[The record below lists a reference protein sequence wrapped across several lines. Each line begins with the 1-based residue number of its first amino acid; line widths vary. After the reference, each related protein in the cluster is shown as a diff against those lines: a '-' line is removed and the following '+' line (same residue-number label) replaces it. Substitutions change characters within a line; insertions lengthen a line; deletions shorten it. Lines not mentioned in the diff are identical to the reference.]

1 MKTTVITDLPMIPEE
16 YAQEN
21 YERIDWSDVDSEM
34 SDGQRRFIHGL
45 VQYYQ
50 PNKILE
56 LGVSAGGGTVVLLNA
71 LQENEKAELYSVDSA
86 TQFYRDPDLPVGHCA
101 LKKYSDLLNKKWH
114 LFTGED
120 PACVMDKIEEKFDFE
135 IWDQNADKIQIIDG
149 YTVKMPDW
157 DKKAQSSQVMI
168 VMIENNEIY
177 EDINKRFK
185 KLGYILFHKIEGYLS
200 LS

>member
-168 VMIENNEIY
+168 VMI
-177 EDINKRFK
+177 
-185 KLGYILFHKIEGYLS
+185 
-200 LS
+200 

>member
-120 PACVMDKIEEKFDFE
+120 PACVMDKIEEKFDFCV
-135 IWDQNADKIQIIDG
+135 IDTYHLHPVETLNFISILPWLMDG
-149 YTVKMPDW
+149 AVV
-157 DKKAQSSQVMI
+157 VMHDTTDRKS
-168 VMIENNEIY
+168 VV
-177 EDINKRFK
+177 
-185 KLGYILFHKIEGYLS
+185 
-200 LS
+200 